1 MFVCLGNSCSLQ
13 DVCLFVLQGVGL
25 WKSCSLQ
32 GFGLWNLWSL
42 LGLFGVLTLQS
53 VRGAHS
59 CSQGVILSEVIQ
71 IALCP
76 LNSLGKREER
86 HKRIQA
92 VSPSILLAKEEVNE
106 EEE

>member
-1 MFVCLGNSCSLQ
+1 MAIQMYLIGFSYHERRNKQ
-13 DVCLFVLQGVGL
+13 RVGL

-76 LNSLGKREER
+76 LN
-86 HKRIQA
+86 A
-92 VSPSILLAKEEVNE
+92 
-106 EEE
+106 